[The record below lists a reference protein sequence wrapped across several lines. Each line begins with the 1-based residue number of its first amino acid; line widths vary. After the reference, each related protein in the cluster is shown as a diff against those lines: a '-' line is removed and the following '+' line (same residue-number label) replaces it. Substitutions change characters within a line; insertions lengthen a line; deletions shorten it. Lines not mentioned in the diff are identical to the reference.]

1 MTDRECGSCSECCRA
16 LDVLAVES
24 PAGQDCVHQQGE
36 GGGCGIYAD
45 RPQGCRPY
53 ACLWLEGV
61 LPLDERP
68 DRVGLIVDR
77 GLSILFR
84 LTWGAEA
91 VTVRELREGAV
102 EGEGAGLL
110 RRLTSQGRPVFIRRP
125 SSKVGNLAT
134 SQIAINR
141 ATVPHVC

>member
-1 MTDRECGSCSECCRA
+1 M
-16 LDVLAVES
+16 
-24 PAGQDCVHQQGE
+24 GE

-45 RPQGCRPY
+45 RTQGCRPY
-53 ACLWLEGV
+53 ACLWLEGG
-61 LPLDERP
+61 LLEEERP

-91 VTVRELREGAV
+91 VTVRELRGGAV

-110 RRLTSQGRPVFIRRP
+110 RRLASQGRPVFIRQWEDP
-125 SSKVGNLAT
+125 VT
-134 SQIAINR
+134 
-141 ATVPHVC
+141 